1 MFDNPDLLQ
10 GILRVLSRL
19 QIYVSQFELLVVGI
33 SLISGIIFMFIGL
46 RRASLRA
53 EMGPGQGS
61 WASPISWLLS
71 GIVLV
76 ALPRFLSVL
85 SQSVFADPLQRDVGD
100 ILALAP
106 DMVSFF
112 QEDMSLQT
120 IQGILRVV
128 QLIGL
133 IAVVR
138 GIFILNSAIQP
149 GSQAGIGAGITHLIG
164 GILAYNVVLFMEVL
178 NELFK

>member
-1 MFDNPDLLQ
+1 MFDNPDLWH
-10 GILRVLSRL
+10 GAARVLARL
-19 QIYVSQFELLVVGI
+19 QVYVSQFELLVIGVALICGI
-33 SLISGIIFMFIGL
+33 VFMVIGL
-46 RRASLRA
+46 RRAALRA

-61 WASPISWLLS
+61 WAGPISWLLA
-71 GIVLV
+71 GIVLI
-76 ALPRFLSVL
+76 ALPRFLTVL
-85 SQSVFADPLQRDVGD
+85 SQSVFADPLQREVGD

-138 GIFILNSAIQP
+138 GIFILNSAVQP
-149 GSQAGIGAGITHLIG
+149 GTQAGIGAGITHLIG
-164 GILAYNVVLFMEVL
+164 GIFAYNVVLFMEVL